1 MNIFEEIFT
10 DPDYDQLNNL
20 VRWNGLNRNNNES
33 VAHHSFIVTWF
44 SRLIVEELL
53 PAELSDE
60 SFKLKVVTYAVFHDF
75 DEMFSGDITHNVKYN
90 NYNGTLIK
98 ELIDDYC
105 EHMTKVKFNET
116 TPSSLMLRKN
126 LLGDV
131 PKSVKAIVKLADW
144 LSMAFYV
151 KKEIKL
157 GNKDL
162 YEQYD
167 YCTVKIRES
176 CNNCY
181 MAMEKEFQ
189 GFFKSRILDEIVKL
203 KFSEYGR

>member
-1 MNIFEEIFT
+1 MNIFDEIFS

-33 VAHHSFIVTWF
+33 VAHHSFIVAWF
-44 SRLIVEELL
+44 ARIIVEELL
-53 PAELSDE
+53 PRGEE
-60 SFKLKVVTYAVFHDF
+60 PFKLAVTTYAIFHDF
-75 DEMFSGDITHNVKYN
+75 DEMFSGDITHEVKYN
-90 NYNGTLIK
+90 SYNGAKIK
-98 ELIDDYC
+98 ELIDDFC
-105 EHMTKVKFNET
+105 VHMTKQKFDGS
-116 TPSSLMLRKN
+116 TPSSFMLRN
-126 LLGDV
+126 YLLGQIPPEV
-131 PKSVKAIVKLADW
+131 KSIVKLADW

-167 YCTVKIRES
+167 YCSVQIRKA
-176 CNNCY
+176 CTNCFV
-181 MAMEKEFQ
+181 AMKDTFRTD
-189 GFFKSRILDEIVKL
+189 FKSQILDEISNL